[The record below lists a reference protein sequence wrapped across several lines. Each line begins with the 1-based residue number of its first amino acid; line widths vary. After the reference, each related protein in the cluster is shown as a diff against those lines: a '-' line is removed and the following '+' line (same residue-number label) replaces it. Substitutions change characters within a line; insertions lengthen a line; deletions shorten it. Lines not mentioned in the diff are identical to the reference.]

1 MLMLVLLMWRCVTD
15 LTSILEFETRGGVA
29 ILTLAQGPVNAIGRA
44 LRENLS
50 NALNAADQDPQVTA
64 VVLNGRG
71 AHFSLGADIA
81 EFGGP
86 TDEQTTARMSAS
98 GPSLGA
104 LCRQIELM
112 RKPVIAAM
120 HGHAIGEGLELC
132 LACHYRL
139 ADDTAHMAFPEV
151 TFGMMPSGGATQRLP
166 RLVGAEQA
174 LQLLLDAQPIGAG
187 RALRIGLIDEVA
199 PSTASGAGVLERAV
213 SRAANGVALRRTMA
227 CRDGLRDTKT
237 YFSIVSN
244 ERARAEGLRNDV
256 WARIVDCVEAAVL
269 LSPDQGLEFEL
280 FAAQDLAGSDASR
293 ALRHAFMCER
303 RATRPPAQ
311 FKTMPQASIASIAI
325 WGASDFAIEIAFQS
339 LSAGLVVLM
348 ADPRREALDKFNSEL
363 TKRQT
368 TAVNDG
374 RMSLQAQ
381 QADFLRLKVT
391 RSAEGFGS
399 ADIVL
404 VSASA
409 PPLPAGLYETRKIL
423 QGGGGPGFDSRAV
436 AVNAALATGLVCEV
450 TVGPDAP
457 PTKRRIAH
465 DFARKLK
472 WKTIEVGPG
481 GPIELRLRQNLSAVI
496 AHLGQTGQPREAVS
510 QALLGFGIGVTMRS
524 RANPMPAIGGLI
536 NLSVCAGM
544 ANEGF
549 RMLGEGV
556 AKRPLDI
563 DAVAVLTGFFPKWQ
577 GGPMFWAQ
585 KTGLLG
591 LRAQLDA
598 LAVSAPELFTP
609 APLLGR
615 MISENITLPMLNNP

>member
-1 MLMLVLLMWRCVTD
+1 VTD

-29 ILTLAQGPVNAIGRA
+29 IVTTSHAPVNAIGRA
-44 LRENLS
+44 LRESLS
-50 NALNAADQDPQVTA
+50 KALAALDQDPHVIA
-64 VVLNGRG
+64 VVLTGRG

-81 EFGGP
+81 ELGASS
-86 TDEQTTARMSAS
+86 DDQTAARIPAS

-104 LCRQIELM
+104 LCRQIESM

-139 ADDTAHMAFPEV
+139 ADDTAHLAFPAV
-151 TFGMMPSGGATQRLP
+151 TFGMLPSGGATQRLP

-174 LQLLLDAQPIGAG
+174 LRLLLDAQPIGAG
-187 RALRIGLIDEVA
+187 RAMRIGLIDEVVPA
-199 PSTASGAGVLERAV
+199 TEMATGAGSGVLERAV

-227 CRDGLRDTKT
+227 CRDGLRDSKT
-237 YFSIVSN
+237 YFSIVSD
-244 ERARAEGLRNDV
+244 ERARAEGLRSDV
-256 WARIVDCVEAAVL
+256 WARIVDCVEAAAL
-269 LSPDQGLEFEL
+269 LSPDQGLEFET
-280 FAAQDLAGSDASR
+280 FAAQELAGSDASK
-293 ALRHAFMCER
+293 ALRHAFVSER
-303 RATRPPAQ
+303 RATRPPALP
-311 FKTMPQASIASIAI
+311 KTTPTVSLSSVAI
-325 WGASDFAIEIAFQS
+325 WGASDFALEIAYQS
-339 LSAGLVVLM
+339 LSAGLAVVM
-348 ADPRREALDKFNSEL
+348 ADPRREALDKFTSEL

-368 TAVNDG
+368 AAVHDG

-381 QADFLRLKVT
+381 QADFIRLKVT
-391 RSAEGFGS
+391 RRPEDFGS
-399 ADIVL
+399 ADIVF

-409 PPLPAGLYETRKIL
+409 PPLPPGLYETRIIL
-423 QGGGGPGFDSRAV
+423 QGGGGPGIDSGAV
-436 AVNAALATGLVCEV
+436 AVNAALASGLMCEV
-450 TVGPDAP
+450 TFGLDAS

-465 DFARKLK
+465 DFASKLK

-496 AHLGQTGQPREAVS
+496 GHLGQIGQSREAVS

-524 RANPMPAIGGLI
+524 RANPMPAMGGLI
-536 NLSVCAGM
+536 NLSICAGM

-549 RMLGEGV
+549 RMLEEGV

-563 DAVAVLTGFFPKWQ
+563 DVVAVLTGFFPKWH

-591 LRAQLDA
+591 LRAQLAA

-615 MISENITLPMLNNP
+615 MISENITLAMLNNP